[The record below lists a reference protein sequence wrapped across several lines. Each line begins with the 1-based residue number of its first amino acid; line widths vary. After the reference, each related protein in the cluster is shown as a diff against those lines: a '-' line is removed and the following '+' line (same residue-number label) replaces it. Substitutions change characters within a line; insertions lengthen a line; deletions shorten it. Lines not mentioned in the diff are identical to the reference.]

1 MKIRLNYWQL
11 ILLFLPFIVGFQLF
25 HVPYTSATVYI
36 ITKST
41 LNLLLYISPCFII
54 GYQAYL
60 VINFNKVIKGSK
72 WMTANIIISLVFT
85 LLNFTYLM
93 ITTLLRLPYLNSRLG
108 PIEQADFGFISNLS
122 IIFFLY
128 SIITFFIVNNIY
140 VTRQIKK
147 IPDDSLRNQLNLDFR
162 LPMKKLRNMAYIVV
176 ASMLLLSMVID
187 IFVYGVIPNQ
197 D

>member
-1 MKIRLNYWQL
+1 
-11 ILLFLPFIVGFQLF
+11 
-25 HVPYTSATVYI
+25 
-36 ITKST
+36 
-41 LNLLLYISPCFII
+41 
-54 GYQAYL
+54 
-60 VINFNKVIKGSK
+60 
-72 WMTANIIISLVFT
+72 
-85 LLNFTYLM
+85 M

>member
-36 ITKST
+36 VTEST
-41 LNLLLYISPCFII
+41 LNLLLYISPCFIV

-72 WMTANIIISLVFT
+72 WITANIIISLVFT
-85 LLNFTYLM
+85 LLNFTYLT

-108 PIEQADFGFISNLS
+108 PIEQADFGFISNLTV
-122 IIFFLY
+122 IFLLY

-140 VTRQIKK
+140 VIRQIKK
-147 IPDDSLRNQLNLDFR
+147 IPNDDLRNQLNIDFR
-162 LPMKKLRNMAYIVV
+162 LPMKKLKNMSLIVL
-176 ASMLLLSMVID
+176 ACTLILSIVID
-187 IFVYGVIPNQ
+187 IFVYGFIPNQ